1 MIPLERERSLADADA
16 VIRGFVR
23 DQGWRLHT
31 EVLGEGIAST
41 VCTLYDGDGTAIS
54 NGFGKGEAAASLTG
68 AMYEAVEHYY
78 TRRPPAHE
86 PLTLV
91 RSQQLAQDP
100 RYAQLPFHA
109 AFQDQPQR
117 RLACR
122 DYRRLDPQGPGQDT
136 VPVPLFMT
144 YPAYLQNRVD
154 GDDFDYASAIRFS
167 SNSGVAIGA
176 SLEEAAVHA
185 IGELVERDAWSLF
198 LIAHYLGDPA
208 RLGARVDPRSLPD
221 ALARTYHAVR
231 DRLGREVLLIDVTT
245 DLQFPAFIATTPE
258 LHGEEECHPC
268 GYGASWHAGHA
279 ATRALTELVQCVD
292 IKSRTPAMREYNRI
306 ALDALSEYRKL
317 RDCAYFKVSA
327 ERLESVDWAHP
338 ERAPQPPKAMLGE
351 MVAHLR
357 ERGVD
362 LYYAVNHHVP
372 GALCIVSCVSFELE
386 RFFMVTSGIAMG
398 PGPRGMDLLEGRL
411 RAPRLAPTA

>member
-23 DQGWRLHT
+23 DQGWRMQI
-31 EVLGEGIAST
+31 EVLGAGIAST
-41 VCTLYDGDGTAIS
+41 VCTLYDAHDVAIS

-86 PLTLV
+86 PLALL

-100 RYAQLPFHA
+100 RYARLPFAA
-109 AFQDQPQR
+109 AFESQPQR

-122 DYRRLDPQGPGQDT
+122 DYRRLDPQGPGQDV

-144 YPAYLQNRVD
+144 YPAYLQNKVD

-208 RLGARVDPRSLPD
+208 SLGAIVDPHSLPEP
-221 ALARTYHAVR
+221 LARTYHAVSHQ
-231 DRLGREVLLIDVTT
+231 LGREVLLIDVTT
-245 DLQFPAFIATTPE
+245 DLQFPAFIATTTDVI
-258 LHGEEECHPC
+258 GAEECHPC
-268 GYGASWHAGHA
+268 GYGASWYASHA
-279 ATRALTELVQCVD
+279 ATRALTELVQCID
-292 IKSRTPAMREYNRI
+292 IKAHTPAMREYNRL
-306 ALDALSEYRKL
+306 ALDTLTEYRKL
-317 RDCAYFKVSA
+317 RDCAYFKVSV
-327 ERLESVDWAHP
+327 ERMESVDWAHP
-338 ERAPQPPKAMLGE
+338 ERAAKPPKAMLGD
-351 MVAHLR
+351 MLAHLH
-357 ERGVD
+357 ERGVGV
-362 LYYAVNHHVP
+362 YYAINHHAP

-386 RFFMVTSGIAMG
+386 RFFMVTSGIVMG
-398 PGPRGMDLLEGRL
+398 PGQRGMDLLEGRL
-411 RAPRLAPTA
+411 RAPLLAPAA